1 MHVVRVGVLLF
12 SCFLVLVVVGGGGGG
27 GGGDS
32 PQGCPQPFERLFHE
46 IVLAATPTKCPASAV
61 THGGLFWGVIP
72 SHGSS
77 HSKS

>member
-1 MHVVRVGVLLF
+1 VRVVRVGVLLF
-12 SCFLVLVVVGGGGGG
+12 SCFLVLVVVGGG

-61 THGGLFWGVIP
+61 CLVNFWGE
-72 SHGSS
+72 
-77 HSKS
+77 